1 MYNGK
6 INKRTL
12 VAAALGIILL
22 STTAVSIG
30 TTEEKVFAYEKNQ
43 AASLANGCGNGDE
56 PFNVLCQNL
65 LSQIQGDGNAVNI
78 IGLQRGGERTTT
90 PTEPPPP
97 PTEPE
102 PEPEPEP
109 QTCEECFTSFLSPDE
124 QAEFLRVMDES
135 FDQFTPD
142 TDLGDICILTT
153 QAFQID
159 NFIAG
164 VLGAGVPEGG
174 IPGNNLV
181 PGMNLGQDRID
192 EIVECLHRVLGF

>member
-1 MYNGK
+1 M
-6 INKRTL
+6 
-12 VAAALGIILL
+12 
-22 STTAVSIG
+22 
-30 TTEEKVFAYEKNQ
+30 
-43 AASLANGCGNGDE
+43 
-56 PFNVLCQNL
+56 CQNL

-78 IGLQRGGERTTT
+78 IGLQTGGERTTT
-90 PTEPPPP
+90 PTEPPPH
-97 PTEPE
+97 
-102 PEPEPEP
+102 
-109 QTCEECFTSFLSPDE
+109 QLNQNQNHNQSHRHVKSVFTSFLSPDE

-164 VLGAGVPEGG
+164 VLGAAVPGVG